1 MAQKGLPTAASL
13 AEFVDGLQ
21 AEGRYTFTRSEA
33 EQRTCLEGMGLEAAL
48 RRLRTSLRI
57 ASPRRGFHVIV
68 PIEYRNAGA
77 PPPSWFIGD
86 FMRFLNQPY
95 YVGLLTAAALH
106 GAAHQQPMTFQVVT
120 DRPTRKA
127 RAGRAQIAFHVA
139 RNLPRIPTASVPT
152 ETGSMLVSTP
162 EATAF
167 DLVRFA
173 SAAGNLSNVATV
185 LRELAEQLSKTKLED
200 LAPEHSLPD
209 VQRLG
214 YLLDFVGAGGKA
226 QGLAHWLRNRRVRP
240 ALLGGGRARGLAKP
254 DGKWRILANVEVEP
268 DR

>member
-1 MAQKGLPTAASL
+1 MARSGPPATASL
-13 AEFVDGLQ
+13 SEFVDGLQ
-21 AEGRYTFTRSEA
+21 SVGRYTFTRSEA
-33 EQRTCLEGMGLEAAL
+33 ERATRTDGIGLEAAL
-48 RRLRTSLRI
+48 RRLRVSQRI

-106 GAAHQQPMTFQVVT
+106 GAAHQQPMAFQVVT

-127 RAGRAQIAFHVA
+127 RAGRATIAFHVA
-139 RNLPRIPTASVPT
+139 RNLPRIPTTSLPT
-152 ETGSMLVSTP
+152 DTGSMLVSTP

-167 DLVRFA
+167 DLVHFA
-173 SAAGNLSNVATV
+173 AAAGHLSNVATV
-185 LRELAEQLSKTKLED
+185 LRELAEGLSEMRLEK
-200 LAPEHSLPD
+200 LAPEHALPD

-214 YLLDFVGAGGKA
+214 YLLDSLGKGSKTG
-226 QGLAHWLRNRRVRP
+226 GLAHWLRGRRVRP
-240 ALLGGGRARGLAKP
+240 AVLGRGRGAAPLAP
-254 DGKWRILANVEVEP
+254 DAKWRIVPNVEVEP